1 MRETVV
7 EKHLRKKATAAG
19 ALVRKMVWPGHR
31 GAPDRLVVWPD
42 DPTWAAGDGLPTRID
57 FVELKRPGGTLE
69 DHQVREHEK
78 LRSMGCAVYTL
89 DSIEAVD
96 RYVAKRTS

>member
-7 EKHLRKKATAAG
+7 ETHLRKKATAAG

-31 GAPDRLVVWPD
+31 GAPDRLVIWKTLSENTLYYEAD
-42 DPTWAAGDGLPTRID
+42 ID

-96 RYVAKRTS
+96 RYIAERTS